1 MRKTN
6 KLTGLF
12 AAFLFVIFD
21 IAVAQN
27 LQPTRD
33 DVLAEIA
40 TFVGVEIDALD
51 TADDLI
57 EDLLVDLADV
67 FQLIAMLCDQYE
79 RPLPEGDE
87 ITVVG
92 ELVSYIVETRPRV
105 ATRGVVLED
114 AEQRVV
120 SLYYGTDRERTYS
133 DDPVDFFNGNRSVGG
148 QIHYGTVDVTIPSSH
163 RVGQLETPFLGLQI
177 LSSPRRH
184 ITVSRITP
192 LSSRRFWSSIT
203 DDLDASDAGEEVVL
217 FIHGYKNSFEAAA
230 RRTAQIVVDMAD
242 MGFEFVPLFYSW
254 PSDNTLL
261 GYMSDREDVMWSVGH
276 IEQFIRDLTERAPS
290 ARIHLIAHSMGSQGL
305 LNALRMLSRDPRAPD
320 QALFE
325 NVLLAAPDFDAEVFE
340 QQLANDEFL
349 RLSRRWTIYT
359 SDRDNALKASVS
371 INSVQRLGLPIVAV
385 PGVDMIDATG
395 LDVTPW
401 NVPEFHSYYATK
413 QSVIADVA
421 SVFSGRAPIAR
432 QLLRESLENR
442 TYWRL
447 PVPE

>member
-1 MRKTN
+1 MKRTN
-6 KLTGLF
+6 KLASLIALF
-12 AAFLFVIFD
+12 SLVTFNFAS
-21 IAVAQN
+21 AQN
-27 LQPTRD
+27 LQPTLD
-33 DVLAEIA
+33 EVMAQIA
-40 TFVGVEIDALD
+40 AFVGVEREELD
-51 TADDLI
+51 PTHDLI

-79 RPLPEGDE
+79 RPLPDGDE
-87 ITVVG
+87 LTVVG
-92 ELVSYIVETRPRV
+92 DIANYIVETRPRV
-105 ATRGVVLED
+105 ATRGALLED
-114 AEQRVV
+114 AEQRLV

-133 DDPVDFFNGNRSVGG
+133 DDPLNFFNGDRSVGG
-148 QIHYGTVDVTIPSSH
+148 QIHYGTVEVTIPSSH

-184 ITVSRITP
+184 ITVSQITP
-192 LSSRRFWSSIT
+192 LSSRRFWSSIAN
-203 DDLDASDAGEEVVL
+203 DLESSDGSEEVVL

-276 IEQFIRDLTERAPS
+276 IEQFIRDLTERAPN
-290 ARIHLIAHSMGSQGL
+290 ARIHLVAHSMGSQGL
-305 LNALRMLSRDPRAPD
+305 LNALRMLSRDPRASD
-320 QALFE
+320 EALFE

-340 QQLANDEFL
+340 QQLAHEEFL
-349 RLSRRWTIYT
+349 QLSRRWTIYT
-359 SDRDNALKASVS
+359 SDRDNALKASVG

-385 PGVDMIDATG
+385 SGVDMIDATG

-432 QLLRESLENR
+432 RLLRESLENR